1 LKKEGGDNQV
11 LNIECK
17 DCAAQINVPDDAV
30 VGEIVTCPDC
40 GADFEIA
47 SKSNEKVELKPAETV
62 GEDWGQ

>member
-1 LKKEGGDNQV
+1 LEKGGDNQI

-17 DCAAQINVPDDAV
+17 DCAAQISVPDDAV

-40 GADFEIA
+40 GGDFEIT
-47 SKSNEKVELKPAETV
+47 SKSKEKVELKPAETV

>member
-1 LKKEGGDNQV
+1 MNKECQ
-11 LNIECK
+11 ECGAEIK
-17 DCAAQINVPDDAV
+17 IPDDSL

-47 SKSNEKVELKPAETV
+47 NKTQNGVDLKPAESV